1 MRVFVGCETRLWHV
15 LWTGLEL
22 EVTVGRTFP
31 SGDATFMRGSDGEEL
46 SPAQIAK
53 VWSKLDAG
61 RRAGEASRVL
71 KSNITHNPKG
81 LAWRLGAFMALFD
94 ILAIIAAFGA
104 AVLLADLARYAFGI
118 DSQNGM
124 KFIIDRGRELILLI
138 GLTVGVLAFGGL
150 YRRSGWELGEVR
162 KVFGA
167 VALIALFDA
176 ALQFVF
182 REHDSRLWFAFAY
195 PLAALAILSARM
207 MVRSLPR
214 VQRAMTS
221 HVVLIG
227 AGVTPDGFINEL
239 RESRSGQVK
248 LLSAAPLSRY
258 HGVDAAGMQAH
269 LADLADQARVPG
281 SKLLT
286 VLAPTPWELDEAQQ
300 ILACLNR
307 ARLPYSVV
315 LPFGGLARGG
325 LHLQEVVG
333 ADLVLAEMSPER
345 GAFGALALKR
355 IIDVVASLALLIA
368 LSPVLVTIS
377 ALQLLQGGPV
387 FFRQRRVGRND
398 ARFNCLKFRSMRP
411 DAEKR
416 LQALL
421 ASDPA
426 ARSEW
431 AEFQKLSNDPRITP
445 LGRILRN
452 TSLDELPQLWNVLV
466 GDMSLVGPRP
476 IVCPDI
482 AGYDGDR
489 AYYNHPDFIFYSR
502 CTPGITGLWQVSGRA
517 STSHDERVRLDRW
530 YARNWSLW
538 LDIYVL
544 FKTVG
549 AVLGRTGSR

>member
-1 MRVFVGCETRLWHV
+1 M
-15 LWTGLEL
+15 
-22 EVTVGRTFP
+22 
-31 SGDATFMRGSDGEEL
+31 FMRGVNGEDL

-53 VWSKLDAG
+53 IWSELDAG
-61 RRAGEASRVL
+61 RRAGEASLALAKNVR
-71 KSNITHNPKG
+71 HNPKG

-94 ILAIIAAFGA
+94 VIAIILAFGA
-104 AVLLADLARYAFGI
+104 AVLLADLARFALGVEQQ
-118 DSQNGM
+118 DSLQ
-124 KFIIDRGRELILLI
+124 FIMGRARELALLI
-138 GLTVGVLAFGGL
+138 GLTIGVLAFGGL

-162 KVFGA
+162 KVFAA

-176 ALQFVF
+176 TLQFVF

-195 PLAALAILSARM
+195 PLAAVSILSARM

-214 VQRAMTS
+214 VQKSMTS

-227 AGVTPDGFINEL
+227 SGVTPDGFVHEL

-258 HGVDAAGMQAH
+258 YGADADGLRAH
-269 LADLADQARVPG
+269 LADLAHEAGVPG
-281 SKLLT
+281 GKLLT
-286 VLAPTPWELDEAQQ
+286 VLAPTPWELAEAQEV
-300 ILACLNR
+300 LACLNR

-315 LPFGGLARGG
+315 LPFVGLARSG

-333 ADLVLAEMSPER
+333 ADMVLAEMTPER
-345 GAFGALALKR
+345 GSWGALALKR
-355 IIDVVASLALLIA
+355 VMDVAASLVLLVALF
-368 LSPVLVTIS
+368 PVMATIS
-377 ALQLLQGGPV
+377 ALLMLQGGPV
-387 FFRQRRVGRND
+387 FFRQKRVGRND

-411 DAEKR
+411 DAEDR

-421 ASDPA
+421 ATNA
-426 ARSEW
+426 EARREW

-476 IVCPDI
+476 IVSPDI
-482 AGYDGDR
+482 DGYDGDR

-502 CTPGITGLWQVSGRA
+502 TTPGITGLWQVSGRA

-530 YARNWSLW
+530 YARNWSMW

-549 AVLGRTGSR
+549 AVLGRNGSR

>member
-1 MRVFVGCETRLWHV
+1 M
-15 LWTGLEL
+15 
-22 EVTVGRTFP
+22 
-31 SGDATFMRGSDGEEL
+31 SGPDGEQL
-46 SPAQIAK
+46 SPTQIAA
-53 VWSKLDAG
+53 VWAKLDAS
-61 RRAGEASRVL
+61 RRAGVASRAL
-71 KSNITHNPKG
+71 TSNLGHNTDG

-104 AVLLADLARYAFGI
+104 AVLLADMARYAFGI
-118 DSQNGM
+118 AAQDSAQ
-124 KFIIDRGRELILLI
+124 FILDRGREMILLI
-138 GLTVGVLAFGGL
+138 GLAIGVLAFGGL

-167 VALIALFDA
+167 IALIALFDA

-195 PLAALAILSARM
+195 PLAALTILSARM
-207 MVRSLPR
+207 MVRSLPQ

-227 AGVTPDGFINEL
+227 AGVTPDGFVHEL

-258 HGVDAAGMQAH
+258 HGVDAEGMQAH
-269 LADLADQARVPG
+269 LAELAEQAKAPG

-286 VLAPTPWELDEAQQ
+286 VLAPTPWELDEAQAM
-300 ILACLNR
+300 LACLNR

-315 LPFGGLARGG
+315 LPFGGLARSG
-325 LHLQEVVG
+325 LNLQEVVG
-333 ADLVLAEMSPER
+333 ADLVLAEMTPKHGSL
-345 GAFGALALKR
+345 GALAIKR
-355 IIDVVASLALLIA
+355 IIDIAVSLGLLVALAPLLTIIAALL
-368 LSPVLVTIS
+368 
-377 ALQLLQGGPV
+377 LLQGGPV
-387 FFRQRRVGRND
+387 FFRQKRVGKND
-398 ARFNCLKFRSMRP
+398 GRFDCLKFRSMRP
-411 DAEKR
+411 DAEER

-426 ARSEW
+426 ARREW
-431 AEFQKLSNDPRITP
+431 SEFQKLSDDPRVTP
-445 LGRILRN
+445 LGRILRS

-476 IVCPDI
+476 IVSPDI
-482 AGYDGDR
+482 EGYDGDH
-489 AYYNHPDFIFYSR
+489 AYYNHPDFIFYARS
-502 CTPGITGLWQVSGRA
+502 TPGITGLWQVAGRA
-517 STSHDERVRLDRW
+517 STSHHERVRLDRW

>member
-1 MRVFVGCETRLWHV
+1 MTM
-15 LWTGLEL
+15 
-22 EVTVGRTFP
+22 GRTFP
-31 SGDATFMRGSDGEEL
+31 AGGATFMRGPDGEEL
-46 SPAQIAK
+46 SSAQIAN
-53 VWSKLDAG
+53 VWSKLDAS

-71 KSNITHNPKG
+71 TSNFTHNPNG

-94 ILAIIAAFGA
+94 VLAIIVAFGA

-118 DSQNGM
+118 EAQDGLQ
-124 KFIIDRGRELILLI
+124 FILGRGRELILLI
-138 GLTVGVLAFGGL
+138 GLTIGVLAFGGL

-195 PLAALAILSARM
+195 PLAALTILSARM

-227 AGVTPDGFINEL
+227 AGVTPDGFIHEL

-258 HGVDAAGMQAH
+258 HGVDADGMRGHLDDLAEQAH
-269 LADLADQARVPG
+269 VPG

-286 VLAPTPWELDEAQQ
+286 VLAPTPWEMDEAQE

-315 LPFGGLARGG
+315 LPFGGLARSG
-325 LHLQEVVG
+325 LNLQEVVG
-333 ADLVLAEMSPER
+333 ADLVLAEMTPQR
-345 GAFGALALKR
+345 GSFGALALKR
-355 IIDVVASLALLIA
+355 ILDVTAALALLVA
-368 LSPVLVTIS
+368 LSPVLITI
-377 ALQLLQGGPV
+377 AFLLLLQGGPI
-387 FFRQRRVGRND
+387 FFRQKRVGRND
-398 ARFNCLKFRSMRP
+398 TRFNCLKFRSMRP
-411 DAEKR
+411 DAEER
-416 LQALL
+416 LKALL
-421 ASDPA
+421 ETDPV
-426 ARSEW
+426 ARQEW
-431 AEFQKLSNDPRITP
+431 REFQKLSDDPRITP

-452 TSLDELPQLWNVLV
+452 MSLDELPQLWNVLV

-482 AGYDGDR
+482 DGYDGDR
-489 AYYNHPDFIFYSR
+489 AYYHHPDFMFYARS
-502 CTPGITGLWQVSGRA
+502 TPGITGLWQVSGRA
-517 STSHDERVRLDRW
+517 STTHDERVRLDRW

>member
-1 MRVFVGCETRLWHV
+1 MAA
-15 LWTGLEL
+15 
-22 EVTVGRTFP
+22 GRILST
-31 SGDATFMRGSDGEEL
+31 DNATFMRGPDGRDL

-53 VWSKLDAG
+53 IWSKLDAG
-61 RRAGEASRVL
+61 RRAGEASRVFT
-71 KSNITHNPKG
+71 SNLAHNPNS

-94 ILAIIAAFGA
+94 ILAIIVAFGA
-104 AVLLADLARYAFGI
+104 AILLADIARYAFGI
-118 DSQNGM
+118 EAQDSLD
-124 KFIIDRGRELILLI
+124 FIVFRGRELILLI
-138 GLTVGVLAFGGL
+138 GLTIGVLAFGGL

-162 KVFGA
+162 KVFCA

-195 PLAALAILSARM
+195 PLAAVTILSARM

-227 AGVTPDGFINEL
+227 AGVTPEGFVHEL

-258 HGVDAAGMQAH
+258 HGADAEGIREH
-269 LADLADQARVPG
+269 LNDLAEQAKVPG

-300 ILACLNR
+300 VLACLNR

-315 LPFGGLARGG
+315 LPFGGLARSG
-325 LHLQEVVG
+325 LNLQEVVG
-333 ADLVLAEMSPER
+333 ADLVLAEMTPER
-345 GAFGALALKR
+345 GTWGALTLKR
-355 IIDVVASLALLIA
+355 AIDIVASLVLIIA
-368 LSPVLVTIS
+368 LMPVLITIS
-377 ALQLLQGGPV
+377 ALLLLQGGSV
-387 FFRQRRVGRND
+387 LFRQKRVGRND
-398 ARFNCLKFRSMRP
+398 TRFNCLKFRSMRP
-411 DAEKR
+411 DAEER
-416 LQALL
+416 LQAMLR
-421 ASDPA
+421 ADPA
-426 ARSEW
+426 ARREW
-431 AEFQKLSNDPRITP
+431 EEFQKLADDPRITP

-476 IVCPDI
+476 IVSPEID
-482 AGYDGDR
+482 GYGGDR

-502 CTPGITGLWQVSGRA
+502 STPGITGLWQVSGRA
-517 STSHDERVRLDRW
+517 STTHDERVRLDRW